1 MDKVFNKIFS
11 ISLILLLVFL
21 IGTLISIIFKNALIT
36 NIMIATIMLV
46 HIVLVGSFLVCMY
59 LFKKKN

>member
-21 IGTLISIIFKNALIT
+21 IGTLVSIIFKNVLIT
-36 NIMIATIMLV
+36 NIMITAIMLV
-46 HIVLVGSFLVCMY
+46 HIVLVSSFLVCMY